1 MSSGQELTSATTV
14 FNMPA
19 RKCRN
24 PFYVALVPLG
34 AVFVVTAF
42 AYGLMAFQAVN
53 GASVA
58 KAASAPHPLY
68 QWLRTHGDAAMLW
81 QLAALAVL
89 TVAAIATDRIWDRP
103 AAGQAPSE

>member
-1 MSSGQELTSATTV
+1 MVS
-14 FNMPA
+14 
-19 RKCRN
+19 RKRRN

-53 GASVA
+53 GTAAA
-58 KAASAPHPLY
+58 KAAGGVHPLF

-81 QLAALAVL
+81 QLGVLAAL
-89 TVAAIATDRIWDRP
+89 TVAAIATDRFWDRP
-103 AAGQAPSE
+103 AAEPTPSE